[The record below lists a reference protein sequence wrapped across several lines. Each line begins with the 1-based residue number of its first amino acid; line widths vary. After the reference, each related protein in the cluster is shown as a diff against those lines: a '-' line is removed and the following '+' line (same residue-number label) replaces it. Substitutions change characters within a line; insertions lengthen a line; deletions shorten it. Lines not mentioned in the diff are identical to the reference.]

1 MRVLLLAGAVLAFA
15 PSASA
20 AVPRVLAIHFD
31 AEVNPVTQNYLCHN
45 LSQAAKDGYAA
56 AVIVLDTP
64 GGLLE
69 SKDKIVLCELNAKLP
84 VLVWV
89 GPDGATAGSAG
100 VWIAQA
106 ADYLG
111 MAPQT
116 NIGSSTPIDSGGS
129 NIGSDLR
136 RKLINHEAASL
147 RALAQSHGRNVRW
160 ADRAVRV
167 ATNATAEEALK
178 LNVIEA
184 VAPTI
189 PSLLEQ
195 SDGVKTK
202 PKGYTLHLAGAQIH
216 DVHLGFFTRLLN
228 TLIDPNILPLLFL
241 AGLAGIGFEIF
252 HPGVVLPGALGAVAL
267 VTALFGFSVLPISW
281 GGVLLMLLGVA
292 LLVVDVHVPTHGAL
306 RSFHPVPALALP
318 ALAAEE
324 ADAPKGATVT
334 VLKATKAAFRRL
346 SRCRA
351 SCGRGGDLCAAGAG
365 RAEGDRNPGRSRRQ
379 RHRGG
384 DAGAAVAA
392 RGRITCGA
400 VSGGRPDRQFHRGDW
415 RACVSPRR
423 SAVYNHRPQ
432 RVRPDRR
439 GADPRHRQAEGQ
451 SDRADQGDRRARGRR
466 QSDARRARPCSPTA
480 SSAR

>member
-292 LLVVDVHVPTHGAL
+292 LLVVDVTRADTRRADAGRADQRGGRIDHAVPERAGLPHLETARDRSRGRPGRGLGVRAQQGRPGTAPARRGRAPADRRLGGRSAKRRSRLRERGAL
-306 RSFHPVPALALP
+306 A
-318 ALAAEE
+318 
-324 ADAPKGATVT
+324 GAH
-334 VLKATKAAFRRL
+334 LRR
-346 SRCRA
+346 RGA
-351 SCGRGGDLCAAGAG
+351 SPRGAGAG
-365 RAEGDRNPGRSRRQ
+365 R
-379 RHRGG
+379 
-384 DAGAAVAA
+384 
-392 RGRITCGA
+392 I
-400 VSGGRPDRQFHRGDW
+400 
-415 RACVSPRR
+415 
-423 SAVYNHRPQ
+423 
-432 RVRPDRR
+432 
-439 GADPRHRQAEGQ
+439 
-451 SDRADQGDRRARGRR
+451 
-466 QSDARRARPCSPTA
+466 ARRARTHGP
-480 SSAR
+480 SARQRIGSSP